1 MLKTEKWG
9 RVGASQPRRL
19 GALFGIYIF
28 DLAESK
34 TKSSVLG
41 GCLLCTP
48 GKATHEAASPSCW
61 SVERS

>member
-9 RVGASQPRRL
+9 RVGASQPRWL
-19 GALFGIYIF
+19 WALFGIYIF

-61 SVERS
+61 SVEHS